1 MELEAEA
8 LESVGLRVD
17 VVTDVDTVTVALA
30 GVEEPAEEDDVAPP
44 AGPTATA
51 YKVPSVATRTDRI
64 SSNGLSSSTNPSP
77 VDEMRKTRPGDPV
90 PAIRFP
96 SWSSTRESTCV
107 VLVS

>member
-1 MELEAEA
+1 MELEAGA
-8 LESVGLRVD
+8 LESVVLRAD

-51 YKVPSVATRTDRI
+51 YKAPSVAMRTDRT

-77 VDEMRKTRPGDPV
+77 VEEMRNTRPGDPV
-90 PAIRFP
+90 PAIRFSP
-96 SWSSTRESTCV
+96 WSSARESTWA